1 MKIKLKHIVI
11 IIMVFIL
18 SACGPTPAPTMNAV
32 DVQGTAVAAAW
43 TIVAM
48 TQAAIPTA
56 TPVPLTETPIPTLPP
71 TFTPLP
77 LPTSALPTQPVIG
90 ASPVGGGPTPDPCNA
105 PVAPDAP
112 GHKVRVQFLNK
123 SGGNVNLS
131 FGLVEKTEFGECGT
145 YHFNFTKNESP
156 VVEVLEGCYWG
167 YAWVTGKKQ
176 STSSSI
182 YPICLTDPS
191 HKWTVTIKADVM
203 GFFD

>member
-1 MKIKLKHIVI
+1 
-11 IIMVFIL
+11 
-18 SACGPTPAPTMNAV
+18 MNAV

-145 YHFNFTKNESP
+145 YHFTFNKNESP
-156 VVEVLEGCYWG
+156 VVTVLGGCYWA
-167 YAWVTGKKQ
+167 YAWVTNIGKDNDT
-176 STSSSI
+176 STSSGIQNFCMHDSG
-182 YPICLTDPS
+182 
-191 HKWTVTIKADVM
+191 HKWTITIKKDVI